1 MILLVRPY
9 IYILIFVTLVS
20 DLDFENTFRGTQ
32 NIFRG
37 RDDDISDEY
46 LKGLLT
52 YLLRTLLALC
62 TKTKLGV

>member
-1 MILLVRPY
+1 M
-9 IYILIFVTLVS
+9 TLVS